1 MRQKTDAYKKGI
13 NEIVYLEE
21 EENALARLEDE
32 WDYLVE
38 QQLREQA
45 GKSRQV
51 RGDIESTFSWT
62 AQVARLWWEWKVEKM
77 WEDWMAR
84 GNALHRI
91 TKREEV
97 LVAQENM
104 EAERQSDTH
113 TPPNVQSKPIGK
125 FFGGSN
131 GLGLQTRTNAVV
143 DTETRSL
150 PPLGRR
156 AEHGGPTPEETLEPH
171 NSRAWRGIV
180 GVHNHRLQKKAWREL
195 KTGSIG
201 HEMAKAF
208 GTDKMS

>member
-1 MRQKTDAYKKGI
+1 
-13 NEIVYLEE
+13 
-21 EENALARLEDE
+21 
-32 WDYLVE
+32 
-38 QQLREQA
+38 
-45 GKSRQV
+45 
-51 RGDIESTFSWT
+51 
-62 AQVARLWWEWKVEKM
+62 M

-84 GNALHRI
+84 GNALHKI
-91 TKREEV
+91 IKREEV

-104 EAERQSDTH
+104 EAERQSDSH
-113 TPPNVQSKPIGK
+113 TPPNVQSKPISK

-131 GLGLQTRTNAVV
+131 DLGLQTRTNAVV

-156 AEHGGPTPEETLEPH
+156 AEHGGPTPEETLE
-171 NSRAWRGIV
+171 GIV